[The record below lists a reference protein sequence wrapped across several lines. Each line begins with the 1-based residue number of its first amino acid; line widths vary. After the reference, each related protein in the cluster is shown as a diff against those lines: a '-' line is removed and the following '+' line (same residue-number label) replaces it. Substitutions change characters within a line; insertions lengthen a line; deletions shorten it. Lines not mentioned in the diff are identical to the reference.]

1 MKRKSIILL
10 DILMVLSFPFAAF
23 AESGRNF
30 VQPASVATA
39 SSATPLESK
48 EANTLDNYSVFQP
61 LSETDDYEEIKVL
74 ESEMLERANA
84 LYSFGKL
91 NKKMTASDIDYNK
104 AVKIYMDHTE
114 SVFNDSMA
122 DMEKFRS
129 FLDTAEHIW
138 VLQVSLGNQT
148 VTYTFNIGRPVRD
161 EIRDLLTSEQI
172 EEMER
177 EAGHWKI
184 VKVAWGNGKG
194 DDYKDYIREGM
205 AQENLRDESSV
216 VVIGGTPEISQPLA
230 ITYEEE
236 TVKVIPTN
244 TTAND
249 RLKALMKR
257 NGIQSRMDNPIEIC
271 DLDDYIAALN

>member
-1 MKRKSIILL
+1 M
-10 DILMVLSFPFAAF
+10 
-23 AESGRNF
+23 
-30 VQPASVATA
+30 
-39 SSATPLESK
+39 
-48 EANTLDNYSVFQP
+48 
-61 LSETDDYEEIKVL
+61 L

-194 DDYKDYIREGM
+194 DDYKNYIRKGM
-205 AQENLRDESSV
+205 AQENLSEELSV
-216 VVIGGTPEISQPLA
+216 VVIGRTPEISQPLA

>member
-161 EIRDLLTSEQI
+161 EIRGLLTSEQLAKL
-172 EEMER
+172 ER

-184 VKVAWGNGKG
+184 VKVAWGDGKG

-216 VVIGGTPEISQPLA
+216 VVIGGTPGIGQPLA
-230 ITYEEE
+230 IMYEKE
-236 TVKVIPTN
+236 TVKVIPASAA
-244 TTAND
+244 AND
-249 RLKALMKR
+249 RLKSLMKQD
-257 NGIQSRMDNPIEIC
+257 GIQTPADDPIEIC